1 MINSLFYPRKIS
13 PDDDSSNSRS
23 QGKKSMAKFSML
35 LHRLFSGKQGS
46 DCQHSAVKAR
56 EARAG
61 SASDSALSPRHHV
74 PRDNNQPAGVPV
86 LFTHENAPT
95 LLRDYPWQPNHL

>member
-23 QGKKSMAKFSML
+23 QGRKSMAKISML
-35 LHRLFSGKQGS
+35 FHRLFSGKQGS

-56 EARAG
+56 AG
-61 SASDSALSPRHHV
+61 SASDCALSPRHHV
-74 PRDNNQPAGVPV
+74 PRDNNQSAGVPV